1 MKNRVKILVALLV
14 AIVVFSGIGFYF
26 YQRGNSD
33 VKEVTVE
40 IISKRDDFNEKENY
54 KTNIEY
60 LGDLLKEENIV
71 TDYEDS
77 EYGMY
82 IHGVKNMADDPS
94 AQYWWSISVDGKSAI
109 QGADAL
115 VLEDG
120 KTYTLELKQGY

>member
-40 IISKRDDFNEKENY
+40 VVSKRDGFNGKENF
-54 KTNIEY
+54 KTNHEY

-94 AQYWWSISVDGKSAI
+94 TQYWWSISVDGKSAT

>member
-94 AQYWWSISVDGKSAI
+94 AQYWWSISIDGKSAT

>member
-40 IISKRDDFNEKENY
+40 IISKRDDFNGKENF
-54 KTNIEY
+54 KTNHEY

-94 AQYWWSISVDGKSAI
+94 AQYWWSISVDGKSAT

>member
-40 IISKRDDFNEKENY
+40 VVSKRDGFNGKENY

-94 AQYWWSISVDGKSAI
+94 AQYWWSISVDGKSAT

>member
-40 IISKRDDFNEKENY
+40 VVSKRDGFNGKENF
-54 KTNIEY
+54 KTNHEY

-94 AQYWWSISVDGKSAI
+94 AQYWWSISVDGKSAT
-109 QGADAL
+109 QGANAL

>member
-40 IISKRDDFNEKENY
+40 VVSKRDDFNEKENY
-54 KTNIEY
+54 KTNIKY
-60 LGDLLKEENIV
+60 LGDLLEEENIV

-94 AQYWWSISVDGKSAI
+94 AQYWWSISVDGKSAT

>member
-14 AIVVFSGIGFYF
+14 TIVVFSGIGFYF

-94 AQYWWSISVDGKSAI
+94 AQYWWSISVDGKSAT

>member
-40 IISKRDDFNEKENY
+40 IISKRDGFNGKENY

-94 AQYWWSISVDGKSAI
+94 AQYWWSISVDGKSAT

>member
-40 IISKRDDFNEKENY
+40 IISKRDGFNGKENF
-54 KTNIEY
+54 KTNHEY

-94 AQYWWSISVDGKSAI
+94 DQYWWSISVDGKSAT

>member
-40 IISKRDDFNEKENY
+40 IISKRDYFNEKENY

-94 AQYWWSISVDGKSAI
+94 AQYWWSISVDGKSAT

>member
-33 VKEVTVE
+33 VKEVKVE

-94 AQYWWSISVDGKSAI
+94 AQYWWSISIDGKSAT

>member
-94 AQYWWSISVDGKSAI
+94 AQY
-109 QGADAL
+109 
-115 VLEDG
+115 
-120 KTYTLELKQGY
+120 

>member
-1 MKNRVKILVALLV
+1 MKNRAKILVALLV

-40 IISKRDDFNEKENY
+40 IISKRDGFNGKENF
-54 KTNIEY
+54 KTNHEY

-94 AQYWWSISVDGKSAI
+94 AQYWWSISVDGKSAT

>member
-33 VKEVTVE
+33 IKIVTVE
-40 IISKRDDFNEKENY
+40 VVSKRDDFNEKENY

-94 AQYWWSISVDGKSAI
+94 AQYWWSISVDGKSAT

>member
-33 VKEVTVE
+33 VKKVTVE

-94 AQYWWSISVDGKSAI
+94 AQYWWSISVDGKSAT

>member
-94 AQYWWSISVDGKSAI
+94 AQYWWSISVDGKSAT

>member
-1 MKNRVKILVALLV
+1 MKNRVKILVVLLV

-94 AQYWWSISVDGKSAI
+94 AQYWWSISVDGKSAT

>member
-40 IISKRDDFNEKENY
+40 IISKRDDFNGKENF
-54 KTNIEY
+54 KTNHEY

-77 EYGMY
+77 EYGIY

-94 AQYWWSISVDGKSAI
+94 AQYWWSISVDGKSAT